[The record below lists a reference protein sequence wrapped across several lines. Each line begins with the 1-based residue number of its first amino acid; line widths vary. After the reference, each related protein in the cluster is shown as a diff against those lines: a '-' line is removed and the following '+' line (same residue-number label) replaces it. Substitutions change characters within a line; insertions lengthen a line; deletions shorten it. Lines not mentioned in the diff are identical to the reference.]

1 MDSRKKPGFAENM
14 SAAQRRRNRI
24 IKAKEEQAALPQTL
38 ADQAPRGPLQVKNQV
53 IGILRKTPTGGV
65 VIPDPS
71 FRSTDY
77 GAIEI
82 DKNHLNGAP
91 FDMVV
96 VCEVLN
102 PEIGRA
108 SCMERV

>member
-1 MDSRKKPGFAENM
+1 MYNRKGSGFAENM

-24 IKAKEEQAALPQTL
+24 IKAKEEQSVLPQTL
-38 ADQAPRGPLQVKNQV
+38 ADMAPRGPLEVKNQV
-53 IGILRKTPTGGV
+53 IGILRKSPTGGV

-82 DKNHLNGAP
+82 DKNHYMKP
-91 FDMVV
+91 
-96 VCEVLN
+96 
-102 PEIGRA
+102 
-108 SCMERV
+108 